1 MRFLVELTWVDQIA
15 RSKFYHPSTTS
26 DCGGLFQGQIR
37 VWTFKRVSQPQL
49 TKVFKSSKKN
59 VLKKVQKLQGQI
71 GVWTFKRVSQPQLAK
86 LFGTHKNILSGGQG
100 CENHRFHEIYVVF
113 NSADIMNGVSILRMR
128 GLFRVLATLL
138 HCYITTLQHCSAT
151 PPSVWWEF

>member
-1 MRFLVELTWVDQIA
+1 MR
-15 RSKFYHPSTTS
+15 
-26 DCGGLFQGQIR
+26 GQSFTIH
-37 VWTFKRVSQPQL
+37 PQL
-49 TKVFKSSKKN
+49 PTAEDCSKDRSESGLSKGFLSLNLQKFSKVPKKN

-100 CENHRFHEIYVVF
+100 CENHRFHEMYVVF

-151 PPSVWWEF
+151 PPSV